1 MYIDG
6 NVFPSSVLECD
17 ITEEVLQRAFLQCLE
32 GQGDLDLIL
41 MKPVTIGFYRDLHH
55 YLSHWPLARS
65 ATKTSVGKFYALID
79 VNFKL
84 HAARPDNVYAF
95 VKKVADST
103 RSRSEPMYYGLEKTL
118 KRLEN
123 AVCGYQK
130 TLKEMSH
137 TVTEQQED

>member
-84 HAARPDNVYAF
+84 YMQQGPTMCMPLLRKLPIQ
-95 VKKVADST
+95 
-103 RSRSEPMYYGLEKTL
+103 PGLGQSLCT
-118 KRLEN
+118 
-123 AVCGYQK
+123 
-130 TLKEMSH
+130 M
-137 TVTEQQED
+137 D